1 MPPKPEDMAQWEA
14 EFNQLMNAQRDDGD
28 WDSAMQRS
36 WDEGVIDL
44 DDSFSHNMKFDHE
57 GLPIVDPYVFGLL
70 SFVFR
75 IRTSAH
81 QVQSKATSTSIH
93 HLPRSHLWP
102 WLNRCSSKM
111 HRFQKSLYFS
121 RPPFRKAISAR
132 AVTRRGFSS
141 AKLGTWTSARK
152 QA

>member
-1 MPPKPEDMAQWEA
+1 MQNSDMPPKPEDMAQWEA

-70 SFVFR
+70 SLYSV
-75 IRTSAH
+75 SAH
-81 QVQSKATSTSIH
+81 LLTKYRAKQQV
-93 HLPRSHLWP
+93 PRSIIFH
-102 WLNRCSSKM
+102 
-111 HRFQKSLYFS
+111 
-121 RPPFRKAISAR
+121 
-132 AVTRRGFSS
+132 AVTFG
-141 AKLGTWTSARK
+141 LG
-152 QA
+152 